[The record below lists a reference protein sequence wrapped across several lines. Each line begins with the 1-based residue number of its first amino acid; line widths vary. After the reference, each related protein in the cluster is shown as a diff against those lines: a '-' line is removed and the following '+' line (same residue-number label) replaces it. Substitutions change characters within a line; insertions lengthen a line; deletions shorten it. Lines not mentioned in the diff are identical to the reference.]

1 MLMPVNPRTTKLFT
15 VSNKLTQE
23 GGGGGPSSR
32 PVVLQKRYDF
42 DVWK

>member
-23 GGGGGPSSR
+23 GGGGPSSR

-42 DVWK
+42 DV